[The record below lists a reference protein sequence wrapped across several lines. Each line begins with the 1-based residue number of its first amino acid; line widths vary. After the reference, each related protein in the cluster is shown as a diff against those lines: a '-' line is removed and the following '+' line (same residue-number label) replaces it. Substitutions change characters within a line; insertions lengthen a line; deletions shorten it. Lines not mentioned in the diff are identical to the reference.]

1 MKCKLVGS
9 HTDVQQKWK
18 ETVTVTRMILTTH
31 CKNLYGSQSAQNRRD
46 RLPYFSRFNA
56 KTSSHRTDYTF
67 KFCNIH
73 RKAVTSIPSIPKV
86 FFLCFMSLEQLTAF

>member
-31 CKNLYGSQSAQNRRD
+31 CKNLYGSQ
-46 RLPYFSRFNA
+46 
-56 KTSSHRTDYTF
+56 
-67 KFCNIH
+67 
-73 RKAVTSIPSIPKV
+73 
-86 FFLCFMSLEQLTAF
+86 